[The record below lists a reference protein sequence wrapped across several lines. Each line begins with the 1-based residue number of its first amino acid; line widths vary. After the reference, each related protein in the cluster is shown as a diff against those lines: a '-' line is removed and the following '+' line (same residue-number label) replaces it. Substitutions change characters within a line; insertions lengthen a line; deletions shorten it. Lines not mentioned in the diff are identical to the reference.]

1 MIETSKHIK
10 CIFHNG
16 TLIEGTVESWSSE
29 ESVLKSL
36 IDESRLIIPNTSRD
50 IMLIKV
56 VAPQEKKQVVLP
68 QLDQDIEK
76 VRKEPISDLKNKR
89 LAELKILKS
98 KAEKDIVANKL
109 KEHHVGEV
117 RKTQYGTPGFLKVE
131 SAK

>member
-1 MIETSKHIK
+1 MIETGKHIK

-16 TLIEGTVESWSSE
+16 TLVEGTVESWSSE

-56 VAPQEKKQVVLP
+56 VAPTEKKQVVLP

-76 VRKEPISDLKNKR
+76 VRKEPISDLKNKK

-131 SAK
+131 SSK

>member
-1 MIETSKHIK
+1 MIEIGQHIK

-16 TLIEGTVESWSSE
+16 TLVEGIVESWTPE

-50 IMLIKV
+50 IMFIKV
-56 VAPQEKKQVVLP
+56 VAPPENKKIVLP
-68 QLDQDIEK
+68 QIDQDIEE

-89 LAELKILKS
+89 LADLKILKS

-117 RKTQYGTPGFLKVE
+117 RKTEYGTPGFFKKQSSE
-131 SAK
+131 